1 MEGERDG
8 RVVVTLHENFV
19 REHIRY
25 TDRRTGEER
34 EFNQAR
40 VPSGTVVGGTDYGGW
55 EFTPLSVGP
64 SPPRGPR
71 GRAPPPPAD
80 PQGLLR
86 RAGPDAEGNPVL
98 GEDGRRVRESARVDP
113 AELRDA
119 IVEGRRRWA
128 REHSQGRALGARASE
143 AREGSRGIAGDARQA
158 REQGGRGQWDE

>member
-64 SPPRGPR
+64 SALRGERWRDLPL
-71 GRAPPPPAD
+71 PAD
-80 PQGLLR
+80 RQVLLR
-86 RAGPDAEGNPVL
+86 RSVLDAEGNLL
-98 GEDGRRVRESARVDP
+98 GRGVSRYSADEMVRVRGLSLDVIERFMPEKAGTP
-113 AELRDA
+113 AIHRDELL
-119 IVEGRRRWA
+119 VF
-128 REHSQGRALGARASE
+128 
-143 AREGSRGIAGDARQA
+143 
-158 REQGGRGQWDE
+158 

>member
-64 SPPRGPR
+64 SALRGERWRDLPL
-71 GRAPPPPAD
+71 PAD
-80 PQGLLR
+80 RQVLLR
-86 RAGPDAEGNPVL
+86 RSVLDAEGNPVL

-128 REHSQGRALGARASE
+128 RVIVTHFRLQVAIKRRAAVRRATPRTPAGSCSPGRSGA
-143 AREGSRGIAGDARQA
+143 
-158 REQGGRGQWDE
+158 